1 MFEKEHH
8 LPNSHFGAHVKGV
21 PHSLVPL
28 LEKARTTY
36 EWCLCPRNNRAKI
49 GSVTAVMAFNDG
61 LTGQSRIVGSGGW
74 FGFTSSTQWWMRNT
88 PYLLIVAH
96 GFFIVNSD
104 HIYMT
109 LPLQQLFL
117 FVSALCR
124 WYAFRIHERKLATA
138 VYLFQLCFALVG
150 SRGPFIPVAVKWAF
164 LQPIEIVEG
173 LNIPKAQVK
182 LKHTTGHSEA

>member
-1 MFEKEHH
+1 MFEKEHP

-28 LEKARTTY
+28 LEKSKNHLWVMSLSKEQSCQDRFCDCCHGFQRWPDRTV
-36 EWCLCPRNNRAKI
+36 KD
-49 GSVTAVMAFNDG
+49 S
-61 LTGQSRIVGSGGW
+61 W
-74 FGFTSSTQWWMRNT
+74 FRGMVRVHKQHSMVNT
-88 PYLLIVAH
+88 EYPLLIDILLIVVH

-117 FVSALCR
+117 FVSSPWEKIGNCCL
-124 WYAFRIHERKLATA
+124 F
-138 VYLFQLCFALVG
+138 YLFQLCFALVG